1 VAARIWDGREEKG
14 RGKTKK
20 EAEME
25 AADRIL
31 SLLAGD
37 RGIPAEE

>member
-1 VAARIWDGREEKG
+1 LWDGREERG
-14 RGKTKK
+14 TGKTKK

-31 SLLAGD
+31 SMLSSDKGN
-37 RGIPAEE
+37 PAEK